1 MAGGT
6 ENMAKRVSVVCPI
19 GNFYFCIAFRWDSCP
34 AFSVTSWSSS
44 ARICWYVE
52 CLFFIIN
59 IAKIPFYME
68 IGIFTGETIQISL
81 WLMLVIPVGVL
92 IGRWLNQ
99 NMIDQIC
106 YDFSHFVLLGIGGRL
121 LFSVL

>member
-1 MAGGT
+1 
-6 ENMAKRVSVVCPI
+6 
-19 GNFYFCIAFRWDSCP
+19 
-34 AFSVTSWSSS
+34 
-44 ARICWYVE
+44 
-52 CLFFIIN
+52 
-59 IAKIPFYME
+59 ME

-99 NMIDQIC
+99 NMIDQIF
-106 YDFSHFVLLGIGGRL
+106 YDSSHFVLLGIGGRR